1 VGAVA
6 CVGAVGAGAA
16 AGAVGAARAVGARG
30 RKRVATSFPMLK
42 LKTGGATGVFFW
54 FWTSRRR

>member
-16 AGAVGAARAVGARG
+16 AGAVGARG
-30 RKRVATSFPMLK
+30 QKRLATSFPMLK
-42 LKTGGATGVFFW
+42 LKIGGATGAFFW
-54 FWTSRRR
+54 FWASR